1 MGNRVQ
7 EIEEYKNSRIEQYYI
22 TIFKTLNLGFKTL
35 NLGLFANIKKTIW
48 RLSLRDSIQDWVFL
62 LFAWTKKVP
71 FKFSNFYSI
80 GYR

>member
-35 NLGLFANIKKTIW
+35 NLGLFANIKKTI
-48 RLSLRDSIQDWVFL
+48 
-62 LFAWTKKVP
+62 
-71 FKFSNFYSI
+71 
-80 GYR
+80 